1 LNYLDVIAARAAQW
15 PDRLAFIDGG
25 KTLTYRQLIGRVGA
39 AARRLATI
47 GVRPK
52 DIVGLR
58 LRDHAE
64 HYAAILALGQLGA
77 ASVSLDWQAPPGET
91 ARLVRRLGVGVVI
104 VEPGARSIEGSN
116 AFTLDEIF
124 RDSDTLV
131 FGDRFCDAGD
141 LPLKISLSSGTT
153 GEPHGVAVTHRQ
165 YVQRWL
171 TAMDIL
177 GPSTGH
183 NVLVTAPVFFIGG
196 RNIPFFGLCSG
207 HTVVRYPTLYSP
219 EELIDVIHRY
229 EIKSTLIVPTMIRAL
244 LKLAPE
250 TGYLLPSL
258 EPVSI
263 SAAPLF
269 APEKHAV
276 VRHLTPHF
284 YENYSTSGAG
294 NLTRLLTRDLEHKA
308 DSVGKPAVTNRV
320 RVVDDAGGTL
330 PAGETG
336 LICAQGPSIPSDP
349 EAALFG
355 YSQADAAAII
365 RDGWFYPGEIGAFD
379 EDGYLYIK
387 GRATDVIIRG
397 GSNVYPEEVEK
408 VLLTAA
414 GITDAAV
421 FGQPSDVY
429 GETVMAIVVGG
440 DDLDLAAVKRH
451 CRRQLSAYKVPE
463 VIKQWPDLPR
473 TAAGKIR
480 KTDLAGRF
488 LLSGHTTA
496 C

>member
-1 LNYLDVIAARAAQW
+1 MNYLDVIAARAAHW
-15 PDRLAFIDGG
+15 PDRLAFIDGDR
-25 KTLTYRQLIGRVGA
+25 TLTYRDLIGRVGA
-39 AARRLATI
+39 AARRLAAI

-58 LRDHAE
+58 LRDHAD
-64 HYAAILALGQLGA
+64 HYAAILALGQLGG
-77 ASVSLDWQAPPGET
+77 ASVSLDWQAPPSEA
-91 ARLVRRLGVGVVI
+91 ARLVRRLGVGLI
-104 VEPGARSIEGSN
+104 IAEPGARSIEGSN
-116 AFTLDEIF
+116 AFTLDEVF
-124 RDSDTLV
+124 RDGDPVV

-171 TAMDIL
+171 TSMNIL
-177 GPSTGH
+177 GPSTGQ
-183 NVLVTAPVFFIGG
+183 NVLVTAPVCFIGG

-219 EELIDVIHRY
+219 DELVEVIHRY
-229 EIKSTLIVPTMIRAL
+229 NIKSTLIVPTMIRAL

-250 TGYLLPSL
+250 TGHLLPSL

-294 NLTRLLTRDLEHKA
+294 NITRLLTLDLDQKA

-320 RVVDDAGGTL
+320 RVVDDTGDTL

-336 LICAQGPSIPSDP
+336 LICAQGPSIPTDP
-349 EAALFG
+349 ETALFG
-355 YSQADAAAII
+355 YNPADATATI

-379 EDGYLYIK
+379 EDGYLYLR

-397 GSNVYPEEVEK
+397 GANVYPEEVEK
-408 VLLTAA
+408 ILLAA
-414 GITDAAV
+414 PGVMDAAV
-421 FGQPSDVY
+421 FGQPSDEY
-429 GETVMAIVVGG
+429 GETVVAIVVG
-440 DDLDLAAVKRH
+440 DDNFDLAAVKHH

-463 VIKQWPDLPR
+463 TIKQWPGLPR
-473 TAAGKIR
+473 TTAGKV
-480 KTDLAGRF
+480 KKADLAALF
-488 LLSGHTTA
+488 DDQ